1 MPTVI
6 TTPVVKNSTAFVTIN
21 FKDED
26 GQAVAPKSATWT
38 LMTLSGVI
46 VNDREAVVIDTP
58 IASTIV
64 ITLSGDDLAISK
76 GKQIQERVFLVEGI
90 YDSVEEDDVS
100 IVDFLQFPVKNVPGG
115 R

>member
-1 MPTVI
+1 MPTI
-6 TTPVVKNSTAFVTIN
+6 IETPVIKNSTAFATVN

-38 LMTLSGVI
+38 LTTLAGTI
-46 VNDREAVVIDTP
+46 VNGREAVVIPTP

-64 ITLSGDDLAISK
+64 ITLSGADLAISK
-76 GKQIQERVFLVEGI
+76 GKQTQERILLVEGF
-90 YDSVEEDDVS
+90 YDSVEADDVS
-100 IVDFLQFPVKNVPGG
+100 ITDYLQFPIKNVPGS

>member
-1 MPTVI
+1 MPTI
-6 TTPVVKNSTAFVTIN
+6 IETPVIKNSTAFVTVN

-38 LMTLSGVI
+38 LRTLSGVV
-46 VNDREAVVIDTP
+46 VNSREDVAIPAP

-64 ITLSGDDLAISK
+64 ITLSGADLAISK
-76 GKQIQERVFLVEGI
+76 GKQTQERILLIEGF

-100 IVDFLQFPVKNVPGG
+100 IVDYLQFPVKNVPGG